1 MSGKERVREIARFFP
16 SPGVMSADRRIVVTG
31 KGGAGKT
38 TLTALL
44 AHTLAASGHPV
55 LAVDEDPQ
63 ENLAFSLGY
72 PPGNGDSLVPLSRQA
87 SYIEEKVGAP
97 PGGGMGALLTLNPD
111 VSDVVDR
118 FGIRVTDRISL
129 LVMGSVDRSGTG
141 CLCPENALL
150 RSVVRFIA
158 LHDDEYILMDTQ
170 AGVEHFGRSL
180 SEGFAH
186 ALVVTDSTYNAVQVA
201 RHAGTLAREQGI
213 PGVHLVINRV
223 RSASDR
229 QKADRLLGDDHPF
242 DSVFELP
249 YDPAVEE
256 NEPSVAPL
264 RQRGGPYAAGVQA
277 IARSLLS
284 P

>member
-1 MSGKERVREIARFFP
+1 
-16 SPGVMSADRRIVVTG
+16 
-31 KGGAGKT
+31 
-38 TLTALL
+38 
-44 AHTLAASGHPV
+44 
-55 LAVDEDPQ
+55 
-63 ENLAFSLGY
+63 
-72 PPGNGDSLVPLSRQA
+72 
-87 SYIEEKVGAP
+87 
-97 PGGGMGALLTLNPD
+97 
-111 VSDVVDR
+111 
-118 FGIRVTDRISL
+118 
-129 LVMGSVDRSGTG
+129 MGSVDRSGTG

-186 ALVVTDSTYNAVQVA
+186 ALVVIDSTYNAVQVA

-223 RSASDR
+223 RSA
-229 QKADRLLGDDHPF
+229 ADRLLGGDPPF
-242 DSVFELP
+242 NSVFELS

-256 NEPSVAPL
+256 NEPLVAPL
-264 RQRGGPYAAGVQA
+264 RHQGGPYAAGVQA